1 MHFAVSEEGGF
12 SQRAIVQILSQKDS
26 WEKEEEEVSDP
37 FWTPR
42 VKSASRGLAP
52 KESGEEEEDPGRDPN
67 QLFLESAKTRPSS
80 HVLGTAQFSSPKEER
95 EESRTV
101 FFGSN

>member
-26 WEKEEEEVSDP
+26 WEKEEEEVP
-37 FWTPR
+37 TLFWTPR

-52 KESGEEEEDPGRDPN
+52 KESEEEEDPRRDPN
-67 QLFLESAKTRPSS
+67 QLFWKVQKPDLLLMS
-80 HVLGTAQFSSPKEER
+80 
-95 EESRTV
+95 
-101 FFGSN
+101 

>member
-26 WEKEEEEVSDP
+26 WEKEEEEVPTLFGRPVSNLP
-37 FWTPR
+37 QGAWR
-42 VKSASRGLAP
+42 Q

-80 HVLGTAQFSSPKEER
+80 RVLGTAQYSSPKEKR